1 MGRLPVGYTELEY
14 IESTGTQYIFG
25 EKKQARI
32 LVESASR
39 SPFEVTNAKFELR
52 HGSEV
57 ESSGECTV
65 TKVSDHSYTINVL
78 ISPLIKC
85 TVYDLVFKYT
95 IYPEN
100 LIYPCRV
107 RVI

>member
-1 MGRLPVGYTELEY
+1 MNGGYVLSETMILH
-14 IESTGTQYIFG
+14 FG

-65 TKVSDHSYTINVL
+65 TKVSDHSYTINAL